1 MSSHDGVEQSTHTL
15 VAPSYDAEL
24 VDDGLALAVL
34 GGCSRK
40 WQVAEWRK
48 NMKRRAWAAS
58 ASGRWLTFAKLV
70 RQHKLQFT
78 PT

>member
-1 MSSHDGVEQSTHTL
+1 MSSRDGVEQSTHTL
-15 VAPSYDAEL
+15 VAPSYDAKL
-24 VDDGLALAVL
+24 VDGGLALAVL

-48 NMKRRAWAAS
+48 DMKRWA

-70 RQHKLQFT
+70 RQHKLQLT
-78 PT
+78 SA